1 MTPYTYADI
10 ELHGKKGIEITGY
23 SGSEKKLFVPS
34 AIDGL
39 PVLSIGK
46 HAFTDANA
54 GLCEITLP
62 ESVLC
67 IRAFAFYFCPD
78 LTRLTLTDSVID
90 YYDGALRTC
99 SGVSEIDVTLTM
111 EHSELVHR
119 ILEDSDRRVRVSFH
133 FKDEAHTE
141 LCLVFPSYNDNSISD
156 PRAQTFHIKIE
167 GSGFSYRECVR
178 QNGLLIKEYD
188 SLFRKAV
195 ADDIELAADIAIARL
210 KCPAWLSETSADMYK
225 AHLRRNIMRVTE
237 LAFLPGNDD
246 WLDVLIQDSLLD
258 AAALDLSLQTAS
270 SLRQTALVSRL
281 MDYRRNKLNA
291 PRDKVLSLD
300 EFSI

>member
-1 MTPYTYADI
+1 MAYTYTSI
-10 ELHGKKGIEITGY
+10 ELKDKKGIEITGY
-23 SGSEKKLFVPS
+23 SGSERRLCVPS

-46 HAFTDANA
+46 QAFSDANA
-54 GLCEITLP
+54 GLSEVTLP

-67 IRAFAFYFCPD
+67 IKAFAFYFCPD
-78 LTRLTLTDSVID
+78 LVKLTLSDSVSD

-99 SGVSEIDVTLTM
+99 SGVSEIDVTLSL

-119 ILEDSDRRVRVSFH
+119 ILEDSDRRMRVSFH

-141 LCLVFPSYNDNSISD
+141 LCLVFPAYNDNSISD

-178 QNGLLIKEYD
+178 QNGLLVREYD

-195 ADDIELAADIAIARL
+195 ADDVELAADIAIARL
-210 KCPAWLSETSADMYK
+210 KCPAWLSDASAVMYK
-225 AHLRRNIMRVTE
+225 AHLRRNIMLVAD
-237 LAFLPGNDD
+237 LAFLPANDD
-246 WLDVLIQDSLLD
+246 WIDVLMTESLLD
-258 AAALDLSLQTAS
+258 KTALDFCLQAAS
-270 SLRQTALVSRL
+270 ERHLTALVSRL
-281 MDYRRNKLNA
+281 MDYRCTKLETA
-291 PRDKVLSLD
+291 QVSALRLD
-300 EFSI
+300 ELEF